1 MGKSMILKKFIGEIM
16 RDLGF
21 ITKEQLSESLQE
33 QKKLLEK
40 KSLPEFLQRDRL
52 IREAR
57 LAKEADT
64 APQLGQILK
73 DMGFATDH
81 QIARALEHQ
90 EGFVDVYKAIGSE
103 KLGISVEIISMINST
118 LNVAEVLSHLMRHA
132 NRVTGSVSS
141 TLMLL
146 DPITNEL
153 VFCIPTGPKSDH
165 LIDIRIPSGEG
176 IAGWVAETG
185 QYTLVSD
192 VKKDPRFYP
201 DIDKMTGLK
210 TKSILCV
217 PLKAKSKLIGVLE
230 VINKTDGTVFN
241 DQDAILLSIFASQAA
256 MAIENARL
264 YGELKDRL
272 DEEREMR
279 KKLAESEK
287 FGALGQL
294 ASGLAHDF
302 NNILGAIM
310 GYVEMALYELPG
322 KSSIHQ
328 SMEQVLI
335 ASHRAKALVR
345 QILAFSRQ
353 SDQARKPILLGAI
366 INEVSA
372 LLRAST
378 PSNIELIQDI
388 QIESSAMLADPT
400 QIHQVLMNLC
410 TNAHHAMKDT
420 GGKLAIS
427 LTTLELDADNVSDY
441 PDLSPGNYLKLS
453 VEDVGKGM
461 DADTL
466 ERAFEPYFTTKEKD
480 VGTGMGLA
488 VVQGIVRSHGGAISI
503 QSEPGYGTVIDIL
516 FPEIEQKVSARKE
529 QIEPLPEGNERILFV
544 DDEEPLVDIGK
555 NMLERLGYDVTA
567 ATCPKEALA
576 AFSEAPEAFNLV
588 ITDMTMPY
596 MNGDAFAGKLLKIRP
611 DIPVILCTGHSELI
625 NKEKALAL
633 EIKDFLMKPHTIRDL
648 ANTIRRVLDSQ
659 PSIRST
665 YPI

>member
-1 MGKSMILKKFIGEIM
+1 MILKKFIGEIM
-16 RDLGF
+16 RELGF
-21 ITKEQLSESLQE
+21 ITKEQLRESLQQQQNILE
-33 QKKLLEK
+33 Q

-57 LAKEADT
+57 MAQEADT
-64 APQLGQILK
+64 APRLGQILK

-81 QIARALEHQ
+81 QLARALEEQ
-90 EGFVDVYKAIGSE
+90 EGFVNVYKAIGSE
-103 KLGISVEIISMINST
+103 KLGVTVEIISMINST
-118 LNVAEVLSHLMRHA
+118 LNVSEVLSHLMRHA

-146 DPITNEL
+146 DPGTNEL
-153 VFCIPTGPKSDH
+153 VFSVPTGPKSDK
-165 LIDIRIPSGEG
+165 LVDIRIPSGEG

-201 DIDKMTGLK
+201 NVDKLTGFK

-230 VINKTDGTVFN
+230 VINKTDGTIFTEE
-241 DQDAILLSIFASQAA
+241 DAILLSIFASQAA
-256 MAIENARL
+256 MSIENARL

-272 DEEREMR
+272 QEEREIR

-310 GYVEMALYELPG
+310 GYVEMALYELPE
-322 KSSIHQ
+322 KNPTRQ

-335 ASHRAKALVR
+335 ASHRAKDLVR

-353 SDQARKPILLGAI
+353 NGQERKPILLGSI
-366 INEVSA
+366 IKEVSY
-372 LLRAST
+372 LLRASI
-378 PSNIELIQDI
+378 PSNIQLVQDI
-388 QIESSAMLADPT
+388 QTQSSAMLADPT

-410 TNAHHAMKDT
+410 TNAHHAMKDV
-420 GGKLAIS
+420 GGKLEIS
-427 LTTLELDADNVSDY
+427 LTTLKLSADNVSDY
-441 PDLSPGNYLKLS
+441 PDLSPGTYLKLS
-453 VEDVGKGM
+453 VKDVGQGM

-488 VVQGIVRSHGGAISI
+488 VVQGIVKSHGGTISV
-503 QSEPGYGTVIDIL
+503 QSELGHGTVIDIL
-516 FPEIEQKVSARKE
+516 FPKIEQK
-529 QIEPLPEGNERILFV
+529 ILPEKEEIENLPVGNERILFV

-555 NMLERLGYDVTA
+555 HMLERLGYHVVTK
-567 ATCPKEALA
+567 TCPKEALA
-576 AFSEAPEAFNLV
+576 TFSEAPETFNLV
-588 ITDMTMPY
+588 ITDMTMPF
-596 MNGDAFAGKLLKIRP
+596 MNGDVFAGKLMKIRS
-611 DIPVILCTGHSELI
+611 DIPVILCTGHSDLI
-625 NKEKALAL
+625 NKEKALTL

-648 ANTIRRVLDSQ
+648 ANTIRKVLD
-659 PSIRST
+659 T
-665 YPI
+665 